1 MDTCMEME
9 GMNIAEERLL
19 KWSELEGMDTM
30 DNHTYEEVDMGTVY
44 ERLLKQ
50 TNVDDMD
57 MVGKH
62 MVEDIASDLKGL
74 KECTGAW

>member
-19 KWSELEGMDTM
+19 KRSELEGMHMM

-50 TNVDDMD
+50 TNMDGMD

-62 MVEDIASDLKGL
+62 MEDIASDLKGL
-74 KECTGAW
+74 KESTRAW